1 MLKSNFSNISLIL
14 NLEFFICSSLYP
26 WSSQSSFNT
35 LFSNWISAGASSS
48 KFAVIEFLSD
58 KALDNTQIVTNNIK
72 EIIVIENTVVFILLL
87 NCLNVKVFN
96 PFTYKF
102 FILVTIF
109 KISPDKDQNIKNVD
123 TAPITI
129 GLNISSG
136 GLIVS
141 FIPPVTI

>member
-109 KISPDKDQNIKNVD
+109 KINPDKDQNMKNVD

-136 GLIVS
+136 VLIVS

>member
-136 GLIVS
+136 VLIVS